1 MKRVRKAVLALAAVA
16 ALAAG
21 LVTGSQAGPDQHG
34 ATVVGFTVHSR
45 LVGRDLRERAVIP
58 AGVGAGERRPL
69 LVWLH
74 GRGGHP
80 GDIFWDSFYGEL
92 QRLGP
97 RAPLVVE
104 VDGGDHSYYHDRRS
118 GRWGS
123 YVMREAI
130 PAAVRR
136 LHADPN
142 RIAIGGISMGGFA
155 ALDLARLNPGR
166 FCAAGGHSPA
176 IWLRAGD
183 TAPGAFD
190 DAADF
195 ARHDLYRYARTA
207 AHPFGGLP
215 LWIDRG
221 NRDPFVP
228 GDAALAGVLKQRG
241 ANLVSRIW
249 PGAHEGAY
257 WHAHIARY
265 LRFYAGALARCRG

>member
-1 MKRVRKAVLALAAVA
+1 MHSVRKGLLAVAAAA

-21 LVTGSQAGPDQHG
+21 MAAGSGAGPDPRG
-34 ATVVGFTVHSR
+34 ATVVRFTVHSR
-45 LVGRDLRERAVIP
+45 LVGRDLREQAVIP
-58 AGVGAGERRPL
+58 AGVQPGERRPL
-69 LVWLH
+69 LVFLH
-74 GRGGHP
+74 GRGGRP
-80 GDIFWDSFYGEL
+80 GDIFWDGFYAEL
-92 QRLGP
+92 ARLGP
-97 RAPLVVE
+97 RAPVVVE
-104 VDGGDHSYYHDRRS
+104 LDGGDHSYYHDRRA

-136 LHADPN
+136 LHADPK

-190 DAADF
+190 DASDF
-195 ARHDLYRYARTA
+195 ARHDVYAYASRS
-207 AHPFGGLP
+207 AHPYGSLP

-221 NRDPFVP
+221 RSDPFAPFDAPLV
-228 GDAALAGVLKQRG
+228 AALKRGG
-241 ANLVSRIW
+241 ANVTSRIW
-249 PGAHEGAY
+249 PGGHEGSY
-257 WHAHIARY
+257 WQAHVARY
-265 LRFYAGALARCRG
+265 LRWYAGALARC